1 MGSWDALKVPGK
13 LPGGSSISRESFY
26 FANGNVISLLF
37 GGAANIEKAGLA
49 TCVNYMLS
57 ILPTLLIFVRPFF
70 RNNS

>member
-1 MGSWDALKVPGK
+1 MGSWDKVPGK

-49 TCVNYMLS
+49 TCVKYMLS
-57 ILPTLLIFVRPFF
+57 ILPTLLICFVRPFF